1 VAELIEVVV
10 GVIGRAH
17 GVRGEVV
24 IDVRTDEPDRRFAVG
39 QRIRVEDSTKTF
51 TVEMA
56 RDHSGRLLV
65 KFAELADRTA
75 AEQAR
80 GTRLVA
86 EVDPA
91 ERPEDDEEFYDRQ
104 LVGLRAVTP
113 DGTEIGTV
121 RTVLHLLM
129 QDVLELDTPN
139 GLTLV
144 PFVEALVPEV
154 DLAAGT
160 VTVADVTGL
169 LTDADDEDTDE
180 DEGPPGAG

>member
-1 VAELIEVVV
+1 MAELIEVVV

-17 GVRGEVV
+17 GIRGEVV
-24 IDVRTDEPDRRFAVG
+24 IDVRTDEPERRFSVG
-39 QRIRVEDSTKTF
+39 RRIRVEDSAQTF

-65 KFAELADRTA
+65 KFAELVDRTA

-91 ERPEDDEEFYDRQ
+91 ERPEDAEEFYDRQ

-113 DGTEIGTV
+113 DGAEIGTV

-139 GLTLV
+139 GLILV

-160 VTVADVTGL
+160 VTVTDLTGL
-169 LTDADDEDTDE
+169 LSDADDDE
-180 DEGPPGAG
+180 DPDADPPGAG